1 MSKIN
6 VEEFDECYKF
16 WDKIQL
22 FCLKKFGDFSMTH
35 YVADNDFSFFFEL
48 EPGTNIKEMINYIKT
63 QLLKVICIVT
73 TGKCIDHWLI
83 PRTIFFQTVN
93 QKLAFLFQLYK
104 TNVCLFSQL
113 YCDYIESI
121 KKSWITDLK
130 KKDVFVE
137 MRIRCNFLVLILI

>member
-1 MSKIN
+1 MSVIS
-6 VEEFDECYKF
+6 FGIKF
-16 WDKIQL
+16 SY
-22 FCLKKFGDFSMTH
+22 FVLKNLVILAWHIMLQITIFL
-35 YVADNDFSFFFEL
+35 FFFQL

-73 TGKCIDHWLI
+73 TGKCIGHWLI